1 MSDMDLIKI
10 IGIYVGDHIGEF
22 HKSRIEKLKGMSL
35 DNGDIDWYK
44 IVRINS
50 GYTAL

>member
-1 MSDMDLIKI
+1 MITRFTKDFANL
-10 IGIYVGDHIGEF
+10 YC
-22 HKSRIEKLKGMSL
+22 L
-35 DNGDIDWYK
+35 DNGNIDWYK